1 MSPFL
6 AILLAGAIVFVP
18 VRYFARWLKKKGRSL
33 EKNREQES
41 AADKRRR

>member
-6 AILLAGAIVFVP
+6 AILLAGTIVFVP

-33 EKNREQES
+33 EKNREEES
-41 AADKRRR
+41 TVNKRQR

>member
-18 VRYFARWLKKKGRSL
+18 VRYFARWLMRKGRSL
-33 EKNREQES
+33 EKNRDEES
-41 AADKRRR
+41 AVDERRR